1 MKRIWAVLACMVFL
15 SLSFFVFPVGAAKSD
30 LVIGHTTEVGSGDK
44 SPSNPYKLVGVSD
57 GLPSNVSP
65 LYGDGAVNDTYDPR
79 TGIVTR
85 WWKRL
90 ELTGTEYW
98 FYSGTIDTD
107 KFRPTVNLS
116 GIETI
121 DSNQVIPDIVC
132 THYMT
137 QTMFN
142 SYRCAIGVSMST
154 SGSVGMSVYDPD
166 YSSNNSLSSWKSYL
180 QAQYSSG
187 NPVTII
193 YKLSS
198 PEITLSYVRGDS
210 SGYKRT
216 SNVDFRDL
224 GVQNTLYS
232 GDTYVPFT
240 IDGYNDYS
248 HVMQVNTTYNSFEL
262 LMDPRMT
269 LYEFLPG
276 NKYRVR
282 MDFFVPAG
290 VSVKNVTYEISSG
303 STVILQG
310 AAEPVKLSDGTTHYL
325 IHAEFIPERS
335 VEWNNYTIRYD
346 ADTTGSYYIYL
357 NRYAYVDSISTDE
370 FSAGL
375 IVDGN
380 GTPLAPDPGAD
391 GAMDDIG
398 NAEDA
403 ALGGKTDE
411 QIKQEVDNALN
422 FDMGSLD
429 QSAAAAMAGFFDG
442 LLTHF
447 GVDYQALL
455 LLSLSLGL
463 AAFIIGRRYK
473 V

>member
-79 TGIVTR
+79 TGVVTR
-85 WWKRL
+85 RWKL
-90 ELTGTEYW
+90 VVLDGTESW
-98 FYSGTIDTD
+98 VLRPSGSDVYGYILYNFFDSAGADGLCSHLDFLQNGANNATNVECIASSDRYRDVSVYVQTTIDTVD
-107 KFRPTVNLS
+107 AFK
-116 GIETI
+116 
-121 DSNQVIPDIVC
+121 
-132 THYMT
+132 
-137 QTMFN
+137 
-142 SYRCAIGVSMST
+142 
-154 SGSVGMSVYDPD
+154 
-166 YSSNNSLSSWKSYL
+166 SWL
-180 QAQYSSG
+180 MAQKAAG
-187 NPVTII
+187 TPVTVL
-193 YKLSS
+193 YQLSS

-216 SNVDFRDL
+216 ANVDFRDL

-240 IDGYNDYS
+240 VDGYNDYS
-248 HVMQVNTTYNSFEL
+248 HVMQVNTTYKSFEL
-262 LMDPRMT
+262 VMDPRMT

-290 VSVKNVTYEISSG
+290 VSVKNVTFEISNG
-303 STVILQG
+303 GTVILQG
-310 AAEPVKLSDGTTHYL
+310 ATDLVKLSDGTTHYL

-346 ADTTGSYYIYL
+346 ADTIESYYIYL

-429 QSAAAAMAGFFDG
+429 QSAAVAMAGFFDG